1 MGRMTTQARNG
12 AGVYGDD
19 DESYFRISWRVLHKN
34 SQVDLRG
41 GALPPYS
48 IWEKPFEE
56 DTFYPSTVG
65 KDHKT
70 CQSHVRPIKTATI
83 LSLETI
89 HNTPQI
95 RTI

>member
-1 MGRMTTQARNG
+1 MERGL
-12 AGVYGDD
+12 VYGDNH
-19 DESYFRISWRVLHKN
+19 ESYFRISWRCLHKN

-48 IWEKPFEE
+48 IWEKPSEE

-70 CQSHVRPIKTATI
+70 CQSHVRPIKTDNILTLGTI
-83 LSLETI
+83 QY
-89 HNTPQI
+89 TPQN
-95 RTI
+95 RT

>member
-12 AGVYGDD
+12 AWVYGDD

-34 SQVDLRG
+34 SQVDLLG

-65 KDHKT
+65 KDHK
-70 CQSHVRPIKTATI
+70 RA
-83 LSLETI
+83 SLTLDQLRL
-89 HNTPQI
+89 T
-95 RTI
+95 TF